1 MTKQIILTIK
11 INDLPSIKNKI
22 SQIKFKKGKDLPGK
36 CKPKEIR
43 VAI

>member
-1 MTKQIILTIK
+1 MGLKYPTMNWVPQSDTEILTTE
-11 INDLPSIKNKI
+11 
-22 SQIKFKKGKDLPGK
+22 KGKDLPGK